1 MDYLGLIKMSIKDMM
16 MNKIIAILLL
26 GLVVNADDFYYEYG
40 KKVMIVKS
48 LDSRDN
54 SGIKYYKNSLDKK
67 IGVTDE
73 IIFQFIDNNSS
84 IDILKKYNID
94 KIDKLSDRLYLIKVP
109 KGQNIFELSQKLY
122 EENSIEFA
130 HPNFIK
136 ERKRR

>member
-1 MDYLGLIKMSIKDMM
+1 MDYLGLIKILIKDMI

-26 GLVVNADDFYYEYG
+26 GLVVKADDFYYEYG

-54 SGIKYYKNSLDKK
+54 SGIKYYENSLGKK

-94 KIDKLSDRLYLIKVP
+94 KIDKLSDRLYLIKAP